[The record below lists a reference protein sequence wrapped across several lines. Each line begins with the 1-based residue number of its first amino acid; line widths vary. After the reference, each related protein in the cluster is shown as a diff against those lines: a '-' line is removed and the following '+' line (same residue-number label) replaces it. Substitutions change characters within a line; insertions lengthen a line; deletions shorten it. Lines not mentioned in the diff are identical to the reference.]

1 MHRVI
6 AIVIAITND
15 PKYSKNPI
23 LIFLHVGIR
32 ASLSMSVAT
41 TSKSSSTQ
49 TFPTAMTVLIMT
61 PAKHSLPGS
70 GRICQLRSSGRQ
82 CTNCVINVATK
93 YTTEVPVIAQTYI
106 RIGMFFPFVPC
117 ALVAVRYYDARTRL
131 TSSSGIKPTNTPSDS
146 YQVDQKKRSSQTIN
160 ARGREAVPGADF
172 VLGQLTL
179 RRSLRTPC

>member
-23 LIFLHVGIR
+23 LIFLHVEIR
-32 ASLSMSVAT
+32 ASLSMSVVT
-41 TSKSSSTQ
+41 TSKSPSTQ

-70 GRICQLRSSGRQ
+70 GRICQLCSSGRQ

-93 YTTEVPVIAQTYI
+93 YTTEVPVVAQTYL
-106 RIGMFFPFVPC
+106 RTGMFFPFVHC
-117 ALVAVRYYDARTRL
+117 ALVDVRYSDARTRL
-131 TSSSGIKPTNTPSDS
+131 TSSSGIRPTNTPSDS
-146 YQVDQKKRSSQTIN
+146 YQADQKKE
-160 ARGREAVPGADF
+160 ARKQSMREGGRQCQA
-172 VLGQLTL
+172 LIL
-179 RRSLRTPC
+179 S